1 MYATNTNTNANVK
14 QAKTPMCSY
23 CRSLGK
29 SVQEYTN
36 HYTHKTPSQNSR
48 ITCPELW
55 KRICNSCTSFNH
67 TANRCPKLNAAPVC
81 LPVANKTTSAKNT
94 SAKNRYADLEESDD
108 EDDVVVRP
116 AFNAE
121 HVNTLSPEEKVNYI
135 GDEIYFRI
143 VDKTDPERAVDI
155 INVMIEMELAD
166 IIHMLQTPEVFQER
180 LSQVIQQLE

>member
-1 MYATNTNTNANVK
+1 
-14 QAKTPMCSY
+14 
-23 CRSLGK
+23 
-29 SVQEYTN
+29 
-36 HYTHKTPSQNSR
+36 
-48 ITCPELW
+48 
-55 KRICNSCTSFNH
+55 
-67 TANRCPKLNAAPVC
+67 
-81 LPVANKTTSAKNT
+81 VANKNASAKNT

-108 EDDVVVRP
+108 EENVVVRP
-116 AFNAE
+116 AFNPE

-180 LSQVIQQLE
+180 LSQVIKQLE

>member
-1 MYATNTNTNANVK
+1 MYATNTNANVK

-36 HYTHKTPSQNSR
+36 HYMHKTPSQNSR

-81 LPVANKTTSAKNT
+81 LPVAKTTSAKNT

-108 EDDVVVRP
+108 EEDVVVRP
-116 AFNAE
+116 AFNPE

-143 VDKTDPERAVDI
+143 VDKTDPERAADI
-155 INVMIEMELAD
+155 INTMIEMELAD
-166 IIHMLQTPEVFQER
+166 IIHMLQTPEVFQEK
-180 LSQVIQQLE
+180 LTQVIQQLK